1 MTVLFSPPNGRKYT
15 NTRNATYDHTHT
27 VCTDIWTA
35 NPHTAVALKTQE
47 KEDQEPA
54 LLVRWKIFN
63 NLIADCC
70 NVSF

>member
-1 MTVLFSPPNGRKYT
+1 MEE
-15 NTRNATYDHTHT
+15 NTQTHEMQHTIT
-27 VCTDIWTA
+27 LTLCALIFGLQ